1 LRNDQQDG
9 DQPLGWGEPR
19 SKTVTWYDPMV
30 NASAASTLSGLDV
43 LAALRDG
50 TLPSPPIARLM
61 GFSLVEV
68 SRGMAVF
75 ECTPDES
82 LYNPIGMIH
91 GGLVCAL
98 SDSAAGCAVQST
110 LEAGVAYTTIDLNV
124 TFLRPV
130 TKDTGV
136 IRATGRVAK
145 PGRKVAYA
153 TVEVTDSAGKLLAQ
167 TTSSCLVMDNRPAS

>member
-1 LRNDQQDG
+1 LRDDQQNG
-9 DQPLGWGEPR
+9 DVPSGWGEPR

-124 TFLRPV
+124 TFLRPI
-130 TKDTGV
+130 TKNTGV
-136 IRATGRVAK
+136 IRATGRVTK

-153 TVEVTDSAGKLLAQ
+153 TVEVTESAGKLLAQ